1 MKAPHNVNRSSI
13 TKERFSMDSVQS
25 STVGKDEERFGTISG
40 HKKKRIKGSTAEFV
54 QVDGQG

>member
-1 MKAPHNVNRSSI
+1 
-13 TKERFSMDSVQS
+13 MDSVQS
-25 STVGKDEERFGTISG
+25 STVGKDEKRFGTISG